1 MAQTTVTIRMDEG
14 LKKAFDSV
22 CNDLGM
28 SMTTAITMLAKKMT
42 RENRLPFEVS
52 VDPFYSESNM
62 RYLAGVMKDIEE
74 GTAHF
79 AEHELIEVAE

>member
-52 VDPFYSESNM
+52 MDPFYSESNM

-74 GTAHF
+74 GKAHF